1 MANTFLLKRSNTA
14 ANVPTAGELSEG
26 ELAINTNAGERR
38 MWSKD
43 AGGTVFEITDHDAL
57 TNYVA
62 NEHID
67 WTAASSNLS
76 IDKSDARIYLADTG
90 GTADE
95 NHWIIRADA
104 DTFRIQTAT
113 DAAPTTPVNTAFTI
127 NRTGANIDSIT
138 YAYTMDLEQS
148 EAIHFEG
155 SNHRITYND
164 GGGNFNIRNN
174 NYYSA
179 GDKHSSAGKATHLEF
194 SDSTTNTVANLEI
207 NCAVSGTADTA
218 LSTNGKFY
226 FYNASATN
234 PGFDINDGSLMTNN
248 TVRISNAGLVTANGI
263 NMADT
268 DLNRPTLEDYG
279 VKHNSPTV
287 SANAVTIDCTT
298 GNSFTIDMDPATAAV
313 TLTLSNP
320 SPSGTYCEV
329 NLTIIMGTPA
339 YGITWPGS
347 VVWQGGGTAP
357 TLTSTNNVVDVVHLY
372 TVDGGTTW
380 YGTFALAAASGGTGT
395 VTSVAT
401 GTGLSGGPITTT
413 GTIDLDFD
421 NLSEKTGNLVAGDRL
436 TGVSGTTHF
445 SETISAIPLSI
456 FSNDSGWTTNTGT
469 VTAVNNGNGMNFTN
483 ITTSGTVTLG
493 TPSSISDTSTNS
505 VTASSHTHAVSHT
518 GTGSFAM
525 QTSPSFT
532 TKITSDK
539 VFINEAASATT
550 DVTGDGQVWVK
561 DNAPNDLYYTG
572 DTGIDYPVAYATY
585 RKTSATALD
594 NANQTLDMGTE
605 SVADAMVNG
614 CWYSDNATAYTLT
627 LEDSGTTHF
636 PVGAQMTVWN
646 EGSGTLTINEGTGT
660 TLYVMTGTARTDS
673 AGGCTLGTGG
683 YATIIRKST
692 TVYLIM
698 GAGITP

>member
-1 MANTFLLKRSNTA
+1 MANTFLLKRSSTA

-26 ELAINTNAGERR
+26 ELAINTNAAERR

-67 WTAASSNLS
+67 WTSASSALS
-76 IDKSDARIYLADTG
+76 TTSTITG
-90 GTADE
+90 TYYEATALG
-95 NHWIIRADA
+95 
-104 DTFRIQTAT
+104 
-113 DAAPTTPVNTAFTI
+113 PLTTPGTDDMYFGGYGMLGD
-127 NRTGANIDSIT
+127 RTQPIYVSNISGPV
-138 YAYTMDLEQS
+138 AL
-148 EAIHFEG
+148 
-155 SNHRITYND
+155 N
-164 GGGNFNIRNN
+164 
-174 NYYSA
+174 YSA
-179 GDKHSSAGKATHLEF
+179 GHGSAKKIETSSTGVTI
-194 SDSTTNTVANLEI
+194 T
-207 NCAVSGTADTA
+207 GTAATTA
-218 LSTNGKFY
+218 
-226 FYNASATN
+226 
-234 PGFDINDGSLMTNN
+234 
-248 TVRISNAGLVTANGI
+248 VTATAASTFSGGI
-263 NMADT
+263 NMSDS

-279 VKHNSPTV
+279 IKHTSPTV
-287 SANAVTIDCTT
+287 SGNAVTVNCTL

-357 TLTSTNNVVDVVHLY
+357 TLTSTNNVVDIVHLY

-380 YGTFALAAASGGTGT
+380 YGTYALAASTGGASTLAGLSDTAITTPADAALLLYDTGTATWRDAAMSGDATITDTGVITVSSAASADSVAAANVGTGSLANGVNSYFT
-395 VTSVAT
+395 ASTTSLAYKVPFMNYT
-401 GTGLSGGPITTT
+401 GTASTNASMLHDSGATFTYNPSTNT
-413 GTIDLDFD
+413 
-421 NLSEKTGNLVAGDRL
+421 LVAGTFSGSGASL
-436 TGVSGTTHF
+436 TSIPETAITDGSVLSRNAGN
-445 SETISAIPLSI
+445 ETISGTWTFSATKSTHNTI
-456 FSNDSGWTTNTGT
+456 F
-469 VTAVNNGNGMNFTN
+469 MN
-483 ITTSGTVTLG
+483 
-493 TPSSISDTSTNS
+493 
-505 VTASSHTHAVSHT
+505 
-518 GTGSFAM
+518 
-525 QTSPSFT
+525 
-532 TKITSDK
+532 
-539 VFINEAASATT
+539 ERASATT
-550 DVTGDGQVWVK
+550 DVTADGQIWVK
-561 DNAPNDLYYTG
+561 NNAPNDLYYTG

-594 NANQTLDMGTE
+594 NANQTLNMGTE

-673 AGGCTLGTGG
+673 LGGCTMGIGG